1 MRNREIDETHQQKM
15 KYVHGRVIC
24 KNLQK
29 AKNGRSI
36 IKQKYQDTISLIKY
50 MKDYLLG
57 REPVI
62 ICSELY

>member
-1 MRNREIDETHQQKM
+1 M

-29 AKNGRSI
+29 VKNGRSI